1 MTRKTTGAA
10 GEKLAAQF
18 LLRRGYSIIE
28 TNYRCREGEVD
39 IIASKEDCVVF
50 IEVRTKRSS
59 AFGSPEESI
68 TDRKRRTCVRLRH
81 ATARLMK
88 VCLRH
93 GASSDVVAVELDV
106 AGRVRRIEVIENA
119 VEDE

>member
-50 IEVRTKRSS
+50 IEVRTKRST

-68 TDRKRRTCVRLRH
+68 TDKKKEHLR
-81 ATARLMK
+81 AVAARYRETHEGLPQAW
-88 VCLRH
+88 RI
-93 GASSDVVAVELDV
+93 DVVAVELDV
-106 AGRVRRIEVIENA
+106 AGKVRRIELIENA